1 MQNIERGQSIPER
14 STRQPKLR
22 LGVLL
27 NDLSLFASLCMAQA
41 IVVRTLYRRRQ
52 ERAERL
58 KYIKLAPSPAK
69 DEVPNDLSVNKQGER
84 EC

>member
-1 MQNIERGQSIPER
+1 
-14 STRQPKLR
+14 
-22 LGVLL
+22 
-27 NDLSLFASLCMAQA
+27 MAQA